1 MTSISHCPRY
11 QRRTKQSPPE
21 PRELHHWSGKVG
33 FVCLTYQGPRGRA
46 GSSNVSIVLPL
57 PVLRSVQCET
67 ARQLGRGRRSR
78 PHRGN
83 AAPVV
88 WLVGRGLF
96 CGQNIV
102 LYSVSYMVDIPA
114 WDCQVFFNIRAS
126 IVGCRHV
133 PFSRTCK
140 SMVDDYPMTYHVFI
154 LELRK
159 Q

>member
-1 MTSISHCPRY
+1 MFYLY
-11 QRRTKQSPPE
+11 QYLDLYNVKPPVSWAE
-21 PRELHHWSGKVG
+21 DGEAG
-33 FVCLTYQGPRGRA
+33 LTE
-46 GSSNVSIVLPL
+46 V
-57 PVLRSVQCET
+57 
-67 ARQLGRGRRSR
+67 
-78 PHRGN
+78 N
-83 AAPVV
+83 AAPVA

-126 IVGCRHV
+126 IVGCRYV

-154 LELRK
+154 LEPRK
-159 Q
+159 KRTPKP